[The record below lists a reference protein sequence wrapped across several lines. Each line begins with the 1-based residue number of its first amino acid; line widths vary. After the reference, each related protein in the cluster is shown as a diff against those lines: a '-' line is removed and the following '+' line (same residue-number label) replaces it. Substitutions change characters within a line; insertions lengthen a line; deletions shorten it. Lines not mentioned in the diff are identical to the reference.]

1 MAERDREFAEP
12 PVKSGL
18 TNNYSSAAADIKN
31 YYKFAILEPLN
42 SKDIEILVNRLKTGD
57 QGAFAEMYDRYSGA
71 INGVITR
78 IVRDTE
84 ASQDVLQD
92 TFVKVW
98 RNIQSYDS
106 SKGSFFTWMLNI
118 ARNTSIDA
126 LRKLKK
132 EGKTEIQNWDAAVG
146 VVGAAQQNINSIGLR
161 KLVEKLPDEQRIMI
175 EYIYFQGYTQ
185 QEVADELNMPLGTVK
200 TRTRLAMRELRKAF
214 TLLVLW
220 M

>member
-1 MAERDREFAEP
+1 
-12 PVKSGL
+12 
-18 TNNYSSAAADIKN
+18 
-31 YYKFAILEPLN
+31 LEPLN
-42 SKDIEILVNRLKTGD
+42 SKDIERLVNRLKTGD

-146 VVGAAQQNINSIGLR
+146 VIGAAQQNINSIGLR

>member
-1 MAERDREFAEP
+1 
-12 PVKSGL
+12 
-18 TNNYSSAAADIKN
+18 
-31 YYKFAILEPLN
+31 LEPLN

-57 QGAFAEMYDRYSGA
+57 QIAFAEMYDRYSGA
-71 INGVITR
+71 INGVISR
-78 IVRDTE
+78 IVRDVE

-98 RNIQSYDS
+98 KNIQSYDS

-132 EGKTEIQNWDAAVG
+132 EGKTEIQNWDTAVG
-146 VVGAAQQNINSIGLR
+146 LVGAVQQNINSIGLR
-161 KLVEKLPDEQRIMI
+161 KLVDKLPDEQRIMI

-200 TRTRLAMRELRKAF
+200 TRTRLAMRELRKWF